1 MSDAIVAVR
10 REVVEEIIRRLND
23 EFEFYKMIIEK
34 FRKRYGCD
42 LEELEKKIKREGVP
56 VDKHEIWEDSIEWRN
71 AVEEIEKLRK
81 LLRELKG

>member
-1 MSDAIVAVR
+1 MSDAIVAIR
-10 REVVEEIIRRLND
+10 REVIEEIIRRLND
-23 EFEFYKMIIEK
+23 EIEFYKMIVEK

-42 LEELEKKIKREGVP
+42 LKELEKKIKCEGVP

>member
-23 EFEFYKMIIEK
+23 ETEFYKMIIEN
-34 FRKRYGCD
+34 FRKRYGCG

-71 AVEEIEKLRK
+71 AAEEIEKLRK